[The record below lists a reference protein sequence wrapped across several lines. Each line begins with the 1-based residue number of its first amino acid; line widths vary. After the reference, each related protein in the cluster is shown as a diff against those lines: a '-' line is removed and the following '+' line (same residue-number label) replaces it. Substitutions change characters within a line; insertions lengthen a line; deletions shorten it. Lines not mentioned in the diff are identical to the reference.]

1 MRMQDTINHSL
12 ESGKPAKKRNHISF
26 SDFLITKKK
35 SRVLNL
41 NSNHGRIVQ
50 VQQSNHTG

>member
-35 SRVLNL
+35 SRVFFFFDQTNFYK
-41 NSNHGRIVQ
+41 
-50 VQQSNHTG
+50 